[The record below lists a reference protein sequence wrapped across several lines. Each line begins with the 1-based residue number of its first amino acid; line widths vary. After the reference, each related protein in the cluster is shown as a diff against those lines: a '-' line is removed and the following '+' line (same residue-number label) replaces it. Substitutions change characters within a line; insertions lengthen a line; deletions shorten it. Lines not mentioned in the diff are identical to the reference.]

1 MRVSVF
7 YLHGGGGI
15 GAIIALL
22 LSLMPTTDADADDE
36 KDGERKLTPR

>member
-7 YLHGGGGI
+7 YLHGGGG
-15 GAIIALL
+15 AIITLL
-22 LSLMPTTDADADDE
+22 LSLMPTTDADDE